1 MSFAPP
7 PSVPTTGQWQIDSV
21 HSSAH
26 FSLRHNNVST
36 FRAAIQGIK
45 GQLDNG
51 VLTGQVDVVNLDV
64 GLLGAFKD
72 NVIGEAFLDA
82 ANHPTIKFG
91 STAIHARED
100 GFVHLTGSLTIKGVT
115 KDVHAEGTVR
125 GPEERDLANGT
136 RGTRLGMDLRT
147 TLDRRDYGLD
157 VYSGADWQV
166 TLEVSLELALV
177 A

>member
-1 MSFAPP
+1 MSFVAP
-7 PSVPTTGQWQIDSV
+7 SIPTTGQWQIDSV
-21 HSSAH
+21 HSAAH

-51 VLTGQVDVVNLDV
+51 VLSGQVEVVNLDV
-64 GLLGAFKD
+64 GLLGVFKD
-72 NVIGEAFLDA
+72 HVIGDAFLDA
-82 ANHPTIKFG
+82 ENHPIIEFA
-91 STAIHARED
+91 STDIDAHED
-100 GFVHLTGSLTIKGVT
+100 GFVHLSGSLTIKGIT
-115 KDVHAEGTVR
+115 KEIHAEGTVR

-136 RGTRLGMDLRT
+136 RGTRLGLDLAT

-166 TLEVSLELALV
+166 TLEISLELAL
-177 A
+177 AA